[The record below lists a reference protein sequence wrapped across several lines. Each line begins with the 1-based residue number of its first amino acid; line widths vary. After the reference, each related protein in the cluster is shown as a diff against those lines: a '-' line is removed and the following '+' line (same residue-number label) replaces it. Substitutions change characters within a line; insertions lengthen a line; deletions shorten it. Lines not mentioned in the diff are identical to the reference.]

1 MSRSVEVLQA
11 GVQTLNTLPAGRAEE
26 QLATCCAARAWVARV
41 VAGRPYA
48 DLDELL
54 TVSDRAIQE
63 LGPDDLA
70 EALAAHPRI
79 GQRVGGSSTEA
90 AWSRQEQSG
99 MDDADAEVRAALR
112 EGNVAYEERF
122 DQVFLIRAA
131 GRSAAEM
138 LAELHRRLASDP
150 ADERAEVTEQREVA
164 EQLRQI
170 TRLRLE
176 RLLQS

>member
-112 EGNVAYEERF
+112 EGNLAYEERF

-131 GRSAAEM
+131 GRPPAGM
-138 LAELHRRLASDP
+138 LAELHRRLQNDP
-150 ADERAEVTEQREVA
+150 ETEQREVA

>member
-1 MSRSVEVLQA
+1 MSRSVGVVQA
-11 GVQTLNTLPAGRAEE
+11 GLQTLNTLPADRAED

-54 TVSDRAIQE
+54 TASDRAIQE

-99 MDDADAEVRAALR
+99 MDDADAGVRAALR
-112 EGNVAYEERF
+112 EGNAAYEERF

-131 GRSAAEM
+131 GRSPAEM
-138 LAELHRRLASDP
+138 LAELRRRLGNDL
-150 ADERAEVTEQREVA
+150 RTEQREVA